1 MSRRE
6 PPSQDVVAVVLT
18 IASIIGF
25 IALIIA
31 VILILRQREAS
42 EE

>member
-1 MSRRE
+1 MSNRE
-6 PPSQDVVAVVLT
+6 PPSKDVVAVVLT

-31 VILILRQREAS
+31 VIIILRQRGAS